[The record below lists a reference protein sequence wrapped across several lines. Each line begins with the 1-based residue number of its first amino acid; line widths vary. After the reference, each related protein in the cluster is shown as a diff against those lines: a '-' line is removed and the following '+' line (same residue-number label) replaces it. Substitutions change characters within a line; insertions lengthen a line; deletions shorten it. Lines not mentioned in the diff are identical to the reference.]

1 MKQKLRVFFTL
12 LLCAVASVGWG
23 QTTYKL
29 EQVTEVK
36 AGELYVF
43 EQDNH
48 VMINTVTSSA
58 LQTTNTYKKTGLTGT
73 ETYVWELK
81 KGTKG
86 FYISSKAKSSTCIT
100 NSSSTGI
107 SFSATGS
114 NWNFTFEEGIALIQN
129 ADNSD
134 RFLGYTTATSY
145 AYKAYATSN
154 LSSYPHAIVVYK
166 LVEEGGDTPSLEDND
181 LSLSPT
187 SLTFDLY
194 NNSNAK
200 AISYTTSST
209 GAVTV
214 SASDYVTTEVNET
227 DKTITVT
234 PKSSVTPSAQ
244 TITVSQA
251 ADDTYA
257 AGSATFTVT
266 IDDSTPVTE
275 TDWVET
281 NFAGLTS
288 SDVFVIVG
296 NNGSNYALAND
307 KGASSAPTAVP
318 VTVNGEYIT
327 GDVADNIKWNIS
339 GNATDGYTFNPYGST
354 TTWLY
359 CFNNNNGLRV
369 GTGDDKSFVIKDDY
383 IYNSGQERY
392 IGIYN
397 SADWRSYTSIN
408 NNIKDQTF
416 KFYKYVGAALPA
428 IVASDI
434 TLAYNAIS
442 GTLEYT
448 LTNSVEGGILT
459 AESSGS
465 WLTIGSITDGNIA
478 LSCEENNQTTARTA
492 TVTLIYTYNT
502 DETVT
507 KVVTVTQSAAPISY
521 TTIPN
526 LFDAATST
534 ATDVNVTFND
544 WVVSGVSTNGKNV
557 FVTDGTNGF
566 VIFDNNGGLN
576 NTYHV
581 GDILSGTAIPC
592 TLKLNAGYAQLSS
605 IDVNNLTISNGGTI
619 SIANI
624 ALAEL
629 TGVNTGAL
637 VSYEG
642 LICSVS
648 TSGNNTFY
656 DLSDG
661 TTTIR
666 AYSSLYSF
674 GTVLEDGKTY
684 NVTGVYQQYNTTKEI
699 LPRSA
704 ADIEEVVNNDPVISV
719 EATLS
724 LAYDATSGV
733 ISYTIDNPRQDVTL
747 SADADADWISN
758 FVVTDDKV
766 TFTTTVNE
774 GSADRTATITL
785 SYTGADDKT
794 VTVTQ
799 GHYMAPGEWVL
810 TNLADLTENDVF
822 VIVGT
827 YDVDDSSYAMSN
839 DKGTNAPDAVAV
851 TVVGNTLSGVVGEKL
866 QWNISG
872 NATDG
877 YTFYPNG
884 TTETWLYCTNTNNGV
899 RVGTNDN
906 KTFKIDGGYLKHDAT
921 SRYVGIY
928 NSQDWRCY
936 TSNTGTSNIAGQTF
950 SFYKKVGDTP
960 QPETVDVTI
969 SDKATGA
976 DDAYYSS
983 VYYSNKAL
991 VVPDGVECQ
1000 TYKMTDGKLTVSKT
1014 YAAGSVVPAGQGV
1027 VIKAT
1032 ESGTVTFAV
1041 TTEAGEVDSD
1051 SQLLGVDEATTIT
1064 DSGYKY
1070 YKLTLNLSG
1079 QAGTAGFYWDRNS
1092 NEGTKINAAAHKVY
1106 LKVPAGSVGSKSSFV
1121 FGDETDGIGQI
1132 ENGNMTMENAEIYN
1146 LNGQKVNKAQKGI
1159 YIVNGKKVVIK

>member
-1 MKQKLRVFFTL
+1 MKQKLRVFLTL

-23 QTTYKL
+23 
-29 EQVTEVK
+29 EEVK
-36 AGELYVF
+36 YSMTPN
-43 EQDNH
+43 QDN
-48 VMINTVTSSA
+48 
-58 LQTTNTYKKTGLTGT
+58 
-73 ETYVWELK
+73 
-81 KGTKG
+81 
-86 FYISSKAKSSTCIT
+86 
-100 NSSSTGI
+100 
-107 SFSATGS
+107 TGS
-114 NWNFTFEEGIALIQN
+114 
-129 ADNSD
+129 
-134 RFLGYTTATSY
+134 TATSY
-145 AYKAYATSN
+145 ITSLTEFTYEDVSWKMNQWNPSTLQVRTNQSSAASEFRFYNTSAFSGRITKVVITFSALTVSDASKLMFLGGTSEVTSTTGGTAGTWDSTEKTLTWTPGASDNFTYFAFYQNGKAASGSN
-154 LSSYPHAIVVYK
+154 YLSDKDAIVVSY
-166 LVEEGGDTPSLEDND
+166 EGSGSNMEPSNLT
-181 LSLSPT
+181 LGSSSLS
-187 SLTFDLY
+187 FDLY
-194 NNSNAK
+194 GNSDAK
-200 AISYTTSST
+200 TITYTTSST

-214 SASDYVTTEVNET
+214 SESEFVET
-227 DKTITVT
+227 SVDAENKTITVT
-234 PKSSVTPSAQ
+234 PKKKTSSAQ

-266 IDDSTPVTE
+266 VDDSTPE
-275 TDWVET
+275 TGSWVET
-281 NFAGLTS
+281 SLSDLTS
-288 SDVFVIVG
+288 DDVFVIVG
-296 NNGSNYALAND
+296 NDYALPHNNGTDA
-307 KGASSAPTAVP
+307 APSLVP
-318 VTVNGEYIT
+318 VTISESIIT
-327 GDVADNIKWNIS
+327 STVTDIIKWNVS
-339 GNATDGYTFNPYGST
+339 GNATDGYTFYPYENHER
-354 TTWLY
+354 WLY
-359 CFNNNNGLRV
+359 CNTSSNTGNNNNIRV
-369 GTGDDKSFVIKDDY
+369 GIGARKVFELTSNNYLKTKDTSTSRY
-383 IYNSGQERY
+383 LSIYGTQDWRGY
-392 IGIYN
+392 T
-397 SADWRSYTSIN
+397 SADNAPVI
-408 NNIKDQTF
+408 
-416 KFYKYVGAALPA
+416 KFYKLTDASATSISASNVNLAFNATSGSFNYTITNPIDGTLLTASTEASWISDVTVGTDSPVVTFTVEANTGEERSA
-428 IVASDI
+428 II
-434 TLAYNAIS
+434 TLAYGELRKEI
-442 GTLEYT
+442 
-448 LTNSVEGGILT
+448 
-459 AESSGS
+459 
-465 WLTIGSITDGNIA
+465 
-478 LSCEENNQTTARTA
+478 
-492 TVTLIYTYNT
+492 
-502 DETVT
+502 
-507 KVVTVTQSAAPISY
+507 TVTQAAAPVSY
-521 TTIPN
+521 TTIPA
-526 LFDAATST
+526 LFEAATNE
-534 ATDVNVTFND
+534 AKDVNVTFND

-899 RVGTNDN
+899 KVGTNENN
-906 KTFKIDGGYLKHDAT
+906 KTFTVSEEGYLVNAAT

-928 NSQDWRCY
+928 DSQDWRCY
-936 TSNTGTSNIAGQTF
+936 TSINSNIEGQTF
-950 SFYKKVGDTP
+950 SFYKKVENTP
-960 QPETVDVTI
+960 QTVEVTI
-969 SDKATGA
+969 SAA
-976 DDAYYSS
+976 A
-983 VYYSNKAL
+983 
-991 VVPDGVECQ
+991 
-1000 TYKMTDGKLTVSKT
+1000 TDGTVNYGTLYCDNMNLSVPEGVKAYTASVSNGKITLSEVQGAIPARTGVLLKTESKLTDNTNFNFTEAAEAGTVSDGNMLHGT
-1014 YAAGSVVPAGQGV
+1014 VD
-1027 VIKAT
+1027 
-1032 ESGTVTFAV
+1032 ESGKAY
-1041 TTEAGEVDSD
+1041 AGE
-1051 SQLLGVDEATTIT
+1051 GNW
-1064 DSGYKY
+1064 KY
-1070 YKLTLNLSG
+1070 YKLTTKNGSNL
-1079 QAGTAGFYWDRNS
+1079 GFYFGVD
-1092 NEGTKINAAAHKVY
+1092 GGAAFANGANKAY
-1106 LKVPAGSVGSKSSFV
+1106 LAVPADQALARGYV
-1121 FGDETDGIGQI
+1121 FGDETTSIGQTGI
-1132 ENGNMTMENAEIYN
+1132 EQMTNKNAAIYN
-1146 LNGQKVNKAQKGI
+1146 LSGQRVNKAQKGI

>member
-1 MKQKLRVFFTL
+1 MKQKLRVFLTL

-839 DKGTNAPDAVAV
+839 NDGTSAPAAVVV
-851 TVVGNTLSGVVGEKL
+851 TVVENTLSGAIAENL
-866 QWNISG
+866 QWNISV
-872 NATDG
+872 ADDG

-884 TTETWLYCTNTNNGV
+884 TTESWLYCTNTNNGV
-899 RVGTNDN
+899 KVGTNDN
-906 KTFKIDGGYLKHDAT
+906 KTFTVSEEGYLVNTAT

-936 TSNTGTSNIAGQTF
+936 TSINSNIEGQTF
-950 SFYKKVGDTP
+950 SFYKKVENTP
-960 QPETVDVTI
+960 QTVEVTI
-969 SDKATGA
+969 SAAATDGSVNYGTLYYRNMNLTVPEGVTAYTASVSNGSLTLSAVTGA
-976 DDAYYSS
+976 IPAGTGVVLKTASKLTQNTPFTFTEATEAGTVAVDNMLLGTDDVATTTAPEGSTGTYKFYALSLNGSNSENSVGFYYR
-983 VYYSNKAL
+983 KGC
-991 VVPDGVECQ
+991 PDGGAFENGAHKAYLAVPADVAGGAKGF
-1000 TYKMTDGKLTVSKT
+1000 TFGDMTDGIEAINNSQSTTDKVYNL
-1014 YAAGSVVPAGQGV
+1014 AGQ
-1027 VIKAT
+1027 
-1032 ESGTVTFAV
+1032 
-1041 TTEAGEVDSD
+1041 
-1051 SQLLGVDEATTIT
+1051 
-1064 DSGYKY
+1064 
-1070 YKLTLNLSG
+1070 
-1079 QAGTAGFYWDRNS
+1079 R
-1092 NEGTKINAAAHKVY
+1092 
-1106 LKVPAGSVGSKSSFV
+1106 
-1121 FGDETDGIGQI
+1121 
-1132 ENGNMTMENAEIYN
+1132 
-1146 LNGQKVNKAQKGI
+1146 VNKAQKGV